1 MLGSS
6 VLLLGG
12 TYFVKD
18 QEAVNPTA
26 VYVVIAVM
34 VVSLLALLLTADAI
48 RSLSSRDHGRGAIIT
63 ASPSPAS
70 ERKRA
75 TCTGEATT

>member
-6 VLLLGG
+6 VLLLAG

-34 VVSLLALLLTADAI
+34 VVSLLALL
-48 RSLSSRDHGRGAIIT
+48 
-63 ASPSPAS
+63 
-70 ERKRA
+70 
-75 TCTGEATT
+75 